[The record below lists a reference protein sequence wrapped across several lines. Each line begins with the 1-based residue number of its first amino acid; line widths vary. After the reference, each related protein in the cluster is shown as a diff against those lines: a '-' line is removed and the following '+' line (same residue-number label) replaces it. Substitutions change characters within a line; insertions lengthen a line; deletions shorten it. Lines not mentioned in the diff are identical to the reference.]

1 MATEGQQAT
10 APPAPSQLTPEREA
24 DAKSRL
30 LKCLR
35 LTARKRCPRERLGA
49 CLGNALLTR
58 RILRLAV
65 AYNLEERR
73 GERYCRAFDRL
84 LPKHQTQPVLPRVDF
99 QPTKSRLSKQGQVL

>member
-49 CLGNALLTR
+49 CLGNALWTR
-58 RILRLAV
+58 RVIKLAITR
-65 AYNLEERR
+65 NLEKES
-73 GERYCRAFDRL
+73 GYRYRNAFKQL
-84 LPKHQTQPVLPRVDF
+84 LPKPTTQPVLPPVNF
-99 QPTKSRLSKQGQVL
+99 QPTKSRLSKQVP